1 MLAYSFVYPPVILAV
16 LRICMSTG
24 RVPVLRKNWLMAC
37 GHCLLRCTV
46 RSAVFLAKKA
56 YGTLKSKEL

>member
-24 RVPVLRKNWLMAC
+24 RVPVLRKNWLR
-37 GHCLLRCTV
+37 LERCTV

-56 YGTLKSKEL
+56 YGTLARSYSVALV